1 MPIELH
7 GADLEVPLVTGDR
20 CRYVNLDIAASAPAT
35 VGVMQ
40 AVTDFM
46 PWYSSVHRG
55 TGYKSM
61 MSTNAYEGARD
72 DVGRFFGAAPDQV
85 VLFTRNTTD
94 AMNLLA
100 ACLPTEV
107 HVVAF
112 ATEHHANLLPWRRH
126 GSTLLP
132 APRSA
137 EDAIAALDAHLASAA
152 GDWLVAVTGAS
163 NVTGEL
169 WPIEALTGVAHRHGA
184 RIAIDAAQLAPH
196 RRVDMADIGIDY
208 LAASGHKMYAP
219 FGAGV
224 LVGRSDWLNDAEPFL
239 AGGGAVKFVDA
250 TDTMWSDLPDR
261 QEAGSPNVVGAVAL
275 AAACRELEAADVEV
289 LAAEEHRL
297 ATRLME
303 GLMSIP
309 GVEIYSLWGPG
320 SERIGVATFNL
331 VGVPYATLAAALSA
345 EYGIGVRHGCFCAH
359 PMMFEL
365 LRVDEDSTRTM
376 LDAIRRGNEM
386 EAPGAVRASL
396 GFGSTDDDV
405 DRLLAAVSSIA
416 SDGLGWTYTSSDC
429 GKNAKPVPDPR
440 T

>member
-1 MPIELH
+1 M
-7 GADLEVPLVTGDR
+7 
-20 CRYVNLDIAASAPAT
+20 NLDIAASAPAAAA
-35 VGVMQ
+35 VMQ

-61 MSTNAYEGARD
+61 VSTTAYEGARD
-72 DVGRFFGAAPDQV
+72 DVGRFFGADSDQV

-94 AMNLLA
+94 SMNLLA
-100 ACLPTEV
+100 SCLPAEV
-107 HVVAF
+107 SVVAF
-112 ATEHHANLLPWRRH
+112 ATEHHANLLPWRRR

-132 APRSA
+132 APHSA
-137 EDAIAALDAHLASAA
+137 ADAIAALDAHLASSP

-169 WPIEALTGVAHRHGA
+169 WPIESLTDVAHRHGA
-184 RIAIDAAQLAPH
+184 RILIDAAQLAPH
-196 RRVDMADIGIDY
+196 RRIDMAGIGIDY

-261 QEAGSPNVVGAVAL
+261 QEAGSPNVVGAVAM
-275 AAACRELEAADVEV
+275 AAACRELERADFDV
-289 LAAEEHRL
+289 LAADEHRL
-297 ATRLME
+297 ASMLME
-303 GLMSIP
+303 GLADIP
-309 GVEIYSLWGPG
+309 GVQIYSLWGPD

-331 VGVPYATLAAALSA
+331 AGVPYATLAAALSA
-345 EYGIGVRHGCFCAH
+345 EHGIGVRHGCFCAH

-365 LRVDEDSTRTM
+365 LQVGDDTAHGM
-376 LDAIRRGNEM
+376 LDALRAGNDV

-396 GFGSTDDDV
+396 GFGSTIGDV
-405 DRLLAAVSSIA
+405 ERLLAAVRSIA
-416 SDGLGWTYTSSDC
+416 TDGLGWSYTSSDC
-429 GKNAKPVPDPR
+429 GKNARPVPDPR
-440 T
+440 R